1 MADQAI
7 GKAIVVYGEV
17 KAESADGVERV
28 LQPNSPIF
36 MNDRINTGSE
46 GAVSIVF
53 TDAASTQLDLGRMT
67 DMIIDQSVLGAEEID
82 LEEVTAEIEAIQQ
95 ALLEGETI

>member
-36 MNDRINTGSE
+36 MNDRLNTGSE

-53 TDAASTQLDLGRMT
+53 T
-67 DMIIDQSVLGAEEID
+67 SVTSATTTKSAPFLKNSS
-82 LEEVTAEIEAIQQ
+82 LEHSFTK
-95 ALLEGETI
+95 EGLFPKFFTTFP